1 MGTLQARIPEWVA
14 VPSFRDLPDP
24 GIEPRSPTLQVD
36 SLPSEPPESYH
47 HGLPVPHESMR
58 GAGSK
63 SSYCHSPGVLSLMS
77 DL

>member
-1 MGTLQARIPEWVA
+1 M
-14 VPSFRDLPDP
+14 PSFRDLPDP

-47 HGLPVPHESMR
+47 HGLHDESMR